1 MFSLYSDSTM
11 LKMTFSNLRRNFVRY
26 CLLQFCSQFFNI
38 FIPSKLMITAFQCR
52 FNNGEGEFD
61 WIVVGRVGWK
71 EFEFAA
77 TVFD

>member
-1 MFSLYSDSTM
+1 M

-52 FNNGEGEFD
+52 FNNREREFD